1 MEDYR
6 NGIGQPPNN
15 PPNAHHEHSKTI
27 YPPGFEKNSREGD
40 PLFHQVAPDGVPQFD
55 DDLRLQDDS
64 PARDHGV
71 ELDTIE
77 ITDPLA
83 PPDGQPD
90 MGCYKFDTPGLEVG
104 VDSRRRFPEHP

>member
-1 MEDYR
+1 LEDYR
-6 NGIGQPPNN
+6 NGIGQPPND

-40 PLFHQVAPDGVPQFD
+40 PLFHQIAQDGVPQFD
-55 DDLRLQDDS
+55 DDLRLNADS

-71 ELDTIE
+71 ELDTIG

-90 MGCYKFDTPGLEVG
+90 MGCYQFDTPGLEVG
-104 VDSRRRFPEHP
+104 VDGRRRFPEPP